1 MTNYQYQVLRYMPD
15 QFTGEFANVGI
26 VLFAP
31 QQGFLAC
38 RVVSRYARLSEFFG
52 DVNGGFL
59 LAGLRRFESAVK
71 DWSKELFGDPA
82 DQTEVVGRKKQVI
95 TSLQEITAS
104 ILPKDDSALQLTDVF
119 YGIDVDVEITLND
132 LFERIIEKYNG
143 DGQAPRQTDQQAWR
157 NVYKDYF
164 DKYGISKKLK
174 KHVVSTSKDAIEFE
188 KSWKNGVWNCYQ
200 PLAFDLRSEDAIK
213 SKVYKWSGIIREL
226 ETAKED
232 VHVYFLTTSPK
243 EHAELKSFIRE
254 TLTVKDGKLIV
265 DIVEEKEADRFTANV
280 RRDMEKSNVLDKGD
294 PF

>member
-52 DVNGGFL
+52 EVNGGFL
-59 LAGLRRFESAVK
+59 LAGLRRFEAAVK
-71 DWSKELFGDPA
+71 VWSKDLFGHSLGSTSVTSA
-82 DQTEVVGRKKQVI
+82 KGRSI
-95 TSLQEITAS
+95 TSLQEITTS
-104 ILPKDDSALQLTDVF
+104 ILPKDDSALQLTEVF
-119 YGIDVDVEITLND
+119 YGIDLDVEITLND
-132 LFERIIEKYNG
+132 LFERIIEKYNQ
-143 DGQAPRQTDQQAWR
+143 DGYTPRQTDQQAWR
-157 NVYKDYF
+157 NVYKDHF
-164 DKYGISKKLK
+164 DKYGISKNLK
-174 KHVVSTSKDAIEFE
+174 KHVVPTSKDAIEFE

-200 PLAFDLRSEDAIK
+200 PLAFDLKSEDAIK

-226 ETAKED
+226 ETAKEN

-243 EHAELKSFIRE
+243 EHSELKSFIRE

-265 DIVEEKEADRFTANV
+265 DIVEEKEADRFAAKV
-280 RRDMEKSNVLDKGD
+280 RRDMEASNILDE
-294 PF
+294 